1 LGKGDL
7 MILEML
13 SQCNWTRPIYVAITV
28 GDENYMNLGDN
39 TIQEGLAYRI
49 TPFTTKGEDKFDVDK
64 TYDMM
69 MNKFKYGGLE
79 KPGLYLDDT
88 VTRMCATHRRLF
100 GTLIT
105 KLLEEGKNDKARKAL
120 EYAEKVLPEY
130 NLPVSYLFGGG
141 DFAYAHY
148 KLGNAEKGRKSVT
161 AMWDT
166 CQEYLRWYLSLNQHR
181 FMLSQREC
189 MQQLYIMQR
198 LLEIAETFDKPLADK
213 LYPALSALMT
223 AYEDRGGSYPSNL

>member
-1 LGKGDL
+1 
-7 MILEML
+7 M
-13 SQCNWTRPIYVAITV
+13 
-28 GDENYMNLGDN
+28 
-39 TIQEGLAYRI
+39 
-49 TPFTTKGEDKFDVDK
+49 
-64 TYDMM
+64 
-69 MNKFKYGGLE
+69 
-79 KPGLYLDDT
+79 
-88 VTRMCATHRRLF
+88 
-100 GTLIT
+100 
-105 KLLEEGKNDKARKAL
+105 

-148 KLGNAEKGRKSVT
+148 KLGNADKGRKSVT

-213 LYPALSALMT
+213 LYPTLSALMT